1 MSYQFEKIGS
11 TLVLKRT
18 KPKITSRIIKK
29 RSRGNQEEKSMKTEL
44 RPIVMAVALAMSG
57 GALPCWAQSVA
68 TPAAPPAKASEPPA
82 SPASAA
88 TTPADAPSQIAQA
101 GGGATQVAQ
110 AAAPSEPETITVTG
124 VRASL
129 EKSLEVK
136 RRADAVIEVI
146 TAEDIGKL
154 PDKNIADS
162 LSHLSGMTISSA
174 GATEGGFDENDRVS
188 CRGTNASF
196 TQTLLNGH
204 NVASGDW
211 FVLNQ
216 TGTVGRSVSYTL
228 LPSEL
233 VSQVVVR
240 KSSQAADVEGGIAC
254 SVDIIT
260 RKPLEFTKPL
270 TLEASAGA
278 VYADLPNKTDPQFNL
293 LGNWKNENGNVAV
306 MGQVFYEDRH
316 LRRDGQ
322 ELLTYERISPTSPL
336 VTGTTQP
343 DGHVINRHPDLANV
357 WYPGYIGSVLF
368 EQERKRFGGLLDVE
382 FKPTQDVTV
391 DAQYFSSLL
400 NATNYNRNYIL
411 WLTHSLNRGFGQTQN
426 PGGTG
431 LNDQAMVPSSYVVS
445 NGTLTSATFPAFTGL
460 PGANPPAAPG
470 TYGVYDQIS
479 RPDESASSNYFALDG
494 KWRYDQH
501 LIFYG
506 KAGTSWGDGKTPT
519 QDVLE
524 TNPGVGSGGYYTL
537 NGLNGAASWNLGNT
551 VNNTPRPGGVPVAFG
566 WIFGDQNVDVKDQEN
581 WAQID
586 GEYSLGD
593 GMLTDLRFGLRFSE
607 HMRSSAGVIGQ
618 GPINPGASNPANWP
632 GPFQNYPSDFAS
644 GLGGTFPR
652 NVWYFTPGEL
662 SSFDAKYTN
671 RNPVTREDWNS
682 EYSLHETSDAGY
694 VQGDLSGS
702 RWSGNIG
709 LRLVETREHAI
720 NNVAVSATTPGAITT
735 SAFGPFLGVE
745 TDHSYFDVL
754 PSANL
759 KIDVTQDLVAR
770 FAAAE
775 TMTRPDYSALAG
787 PVTLTPPGAAGA
799 TGSGTGSNPD
809 LKPIRSTDVNAGLEW
824 YFAKRSLLS
833 AGGFYMDLHNYVSY
847 GQVTKNFTTFSTV
860 FPNGPMLPY
869 LLTVPVNASGRVEGL
884 ELAYQQAI
892 FNNFGLDANFTL
904 ANGKQTSTVSSI
916 LNGDNRLVGLSKDT
930 YNVGGYYEDE
940 HFNARISYTYRSA
953 FYSGLDRQT
962 AFSQDGIGTLGAT
975 VGYAY
980 DKHLSATLDMLNLNN
995 PILKY
1000 FALSEQQPRAF
1011 YQNGRQFY
1019 LNLRLKY

>member
-1 MSYQFEKIGS
+1 
-11 TLVLKRT
+11 
-18 KPKITSRIIKK
+18 
-29 RSRGNQEEKSMKTEL
+29 MKTEL
-44 RPIVMAVALAMSG
+44 RPIVMAVALAVSG
-57 GALPCWAQSVA
+57 GALPCWAQSSPPP
-68 TPAAPPAKASEPPA
+68 TNPPAKASEPNAHPA
-82 SPASAA
+82 AAPAQ
-88 TTPADAPSQIAQA
+88 ADAPAA
-101 GGGATQVAQ
+101 VAQ
-110 AAAPSEPETITVTG
+110 AADQGVTQTAQAGQPAPASPPTEPETVTITG

-129 EKSLEVK
+129 AKSLEVK
-136 RRADAVIEVI
+136 RKADAVVEVI

-162 LSHLSGMTISSA
+162 LSHLSGLTISSA

-196 TQTLLNGH
+196 TQTLVNGH
-204 NVASGDW
+204 NIASGDW

-233 VSQVVVR
+233 VSQVVVH

-260 RKPLEFTKPL
+260 RKPLEFTKPF

-278 VYADLPNKTDPQFNL
+278 VYADLPGKTDPQFNL

-306 MGQVFYEDRH
+306 MGQFFYEDRH

-322 ELLTYERISPTSPL
+322 ELLTYEQISPKSPL

-343 DGHVINRHPDLANV
+343 DGHVILPHPELANV

-368 EQERKRFGGLLDVE
+368 EQERKRSGGLLDVE
-382 FKPTQDVTV
+382 FKPTQDVTL

-411 WLTHSLNRGFGQTQN
+411 WLTHFLNKGFGQTQN
-426 PGGTG
+426 AGGA
-431 LNDQAMVPSSYVVS
+431 NDQAMVPSSTVIS

-460 PGANPPAAPG
+460 PGAKPPAAAG

-479 RPDESASSNYFALDG
+479 RPDESASTNYVALDG
-494 KWRYDQH
+494 KWRYDQS
-501 LIFYG
+501 LMFYG
-506 KAGTSWGDGKTPT
+506 KAGTSWADGKTPT

-537 NGLNGAASWNLGNT
+537 SGLDSAASWNLGNT
-551 VNNTPRPGGVPVAFG
+551 VNSTPRPGGVPVAFG

-586 GEYSLGD
+586 GDYALSEGV
-593 GMLTDLRFGLRFSE
+593 LTDLRFGVRFSE
-607 HMRSSAGVIGQ
+607 HMRSSGGVIGQ
-618 GPINPGASNPANWP
+618 GPKLPGASNPANWP
-632 GPFQNYPSDFAS
+632 QSFQNYPSDFAS
-644 GLGGTFPR
+644 GLGGSFPR
-652 NVWYFTPGEL
+652 NIWYFTPSEL
-662 SSFDAKYTN
+662 SKFDAVFTN
-671 RNPVTREDWNS
+671 RNPITREDWNS
-682 EYSLHETSDAGY
+682 EYSLHETTGAAY
-694 VQGDLSGS
+694 LQGDLTGS
-702 RWSGNIG
+702 RWSANIG

-720 NNVAVSATTPGAITT
+720 NNTGVSAKTPGAITT

-754 PSANL
+754 PSANF
-759 KIDVTQDLVAR
+759 KFDVTQDLVAR
-770 FAAAE
+770 FAAAQ

-787 PVTLTPPGAAGA
+787 PVTLTPPGVVGSPGA
-799 TGSGTGSNPD
+799 VGSGSGSNPD
-809 LKPIRSTDVNAGLEW
+809 LKPIRSTDVDAGLEW

-833 AGGFYMDLHNYVSY
+833 VGGFYMDLHNYVSY
-847 GQVTKNFTTFSTV
+847 GQVTKNFETFNST
-860 FPNGPMLPY
+860 FPQGISQPY
-869 LLTVPVNASGRVEGL
+869 ILTVPVNATGRVEGL

-892 FNNFGLDANFTL
+892 LQNFGLDANFTL
-904 ANGKQTSTVSSI
+904 ANGKQTSTVSSV

-930 YNVGGYYEDE
+930 YNVGGYYEDA
-940 HFNARISYTYRSA
+940 HFNARVSYTYRSA

-962 AFSQDGIGTLGAT
+962 AFTQDGYGTVGASF
-975 VGYAY
+975 GYAY
-980 DKHLSATLDMLNLNN
+980 NQHLAFTLDMLNLNN

-1000 FALSEQQPRAF
+1000 YALNEQQPRAF

-1019 LNLRLKY
+1019 LNVRLKF